1 MKKVLILGSTGSI
14 GLSTLDVLARNPDQ
28 FELWGITAN
37 SNSAQLLE
45 QIRQYQPEYAVIN
58 DEVAALDISKKVKA
72 EGIDTKVL
80 TGAENLQELAGHD
93 EVDIVMAAIVGA
105 AGLLPTLKAVE
116 AGKRVLL
123 ANKEA
128 LVCAGPLFMQAVSRS
143 NALLMP
149 VDSEHNAI
157 FQCLPDGQ
165 YNSAQIEKILLTASG
180 GPFRG
185 KSFQELSGVTPEQA
199 CAHPNW
205 NMGQKISVD
214 SATMMNKGLE
224 LIEACWLFGVSSD
237 QIDIVLHPQS
247 VVHSMVQY
255 RDGSVIAQMGN
266 PDMRTPIAHALSW
279 PERTSSGVDILDF
292 ARLKLDFEEIDYL
305 GYPFSISETFQLR
318 NTNATIEQSLS
329 RVEEMQNLCV
339 QNNKKMVVYI
349 SMAFGNPYGDPWSG
363 QLAAQWT
370 EKLTKDL
377 GIEIIALADTVGVS
391 NGENITELFSTL
403 IPEFPSV
410 EIGAH
415 LHTLPEDAQAKA
427 LLAYN
432 SGCRRFDA
440 AVKGYGGCPMAEDD
454 LVGNMAT
461 ELLIDAL
468 KEVDQP
474 SIDEK
479 EFSKAMLLAG
489 TTFPL

>member
-1 MKKVLILGSTGSI
+1 MKQVLILGSTGSI
-14 GLSTLDVLARNPDQ
+14 GLSTIDVLMRNPDQ

-37 SNSAQLLE
+37 NNSALLLE
-45 QIRQYQPEYAVIN
+45 QIKQYRPKYAVLSDIN
-58 DEVAALDISKKVKA
+58 AALEVSKIVQS
-72 EGIDTKVL
+72 EGGNTKVL
-80 TGAENLQELAGHD
+80 AGAENLQELAGHD

-165 YNSAQIEKILLTASG
+165 YKSAQVEKILLTASG

-185 KSFQELSGVTPEQA
+185 KSLQELSEVTPEQA

-237 QIDIVLHPQS
+237 QIEIVLHPQS
-247 VVHSMVQY
+247 VVHSMVRY

-266 PDMRTPIAHALSW
+266 PDMRTPIAHAISW
-279 PERTSSGVDILDF
+279 PERTSAGVNALDF
-292 ARLKLDFEEIDYL
+292 SQLKLDFEGVDLDSYPCLALAIDAATSMGAMPVVLNAANEIAVNAFLL
-305 GYPFSISETFQLR
+305 GQISFTQIAKIVEKTLVAGNFSEPVSIGEVIALDSEAR
-318 NTNATIEQSLS
+318 AIAQSLIATNQQTK
-329 RVEEMQNLCV
+329 VF
-339 QNNKKMVVYI
+339 
-349 SMAFGNPYGDPWSG
+349 A
-363 QLAAQWT
+363 
-370 EKLTKDL
+370 KL
-377 GIEIIALADTVGVS
+377 
-391 NGENITELFSTL
+391 
-403 IPEFPSV
+403 
-410 EIGAH
+410 
-415 LHTLPEDAQAKA
+415 
-427 LLAYN
+427 
-432 SGCRRFDA
+432 
-440 AVKGYGGCPMAEDD
+440 
-454 LVGNMAT
+454 
-461 ELLIDAL
+461 
-468 KEVDQP
+468 
-474 SIDEK
+474 
-479 EFSKAMLLAG
+479 
-489 TTFPL
+489 